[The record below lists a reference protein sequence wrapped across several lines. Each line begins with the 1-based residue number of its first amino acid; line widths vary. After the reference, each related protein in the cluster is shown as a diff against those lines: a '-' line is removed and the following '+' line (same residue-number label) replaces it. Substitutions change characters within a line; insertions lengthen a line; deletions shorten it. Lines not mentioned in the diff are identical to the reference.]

1 MIIHRMHR
9 IAYMHSRFVLAL
21 TVTLFAAALCE
32 AADSAPPPPSTMA
45 ASIEVIDDRG
55 ISIQLSQPAERIISL
70 APSLTELLYVAGA
83 GDKLVGVVEY
93 SDYPEEAL
101 SLPLIGRFDRFDI
114 ERILELKPDLV
125 VAWLTGNPRS
135 TIEGLERLGLTVY
148 VAEPKFLDSIPNQL
162 EKLGQLAGTEGQA
175 SEAINAY
182 AEKLTSLVNRYSA
195 TAPVRVFYQVW
206 DRPLMTAGGA
216 ELTNDLIELC
226 GGINI
231 FGELTA
237 LAPKVNL
244 EAVVLRDPELI
255 VASGIDE
262 RRPAWL
268 DTWDEWPSMTAV
280 ANRQVVFID
289 PDLTQRHSPRV
300 LQGAEILC
308 QQIAAARALQPA
320 DIAQ

>member
-1 MIIHRMHR
+1 
-9 IAYMHSRFVLAL
+9 
-21 TVTLFAAALCE
+21 
-32 AADSAPPPPSTMA
+32 MA

-55 ISIQLSQPAERIISL
+55 VSIQLAQPAERIISL

-175 SEAINAY
+175 SEAIDAY

>member
-9 IAYMHSRFVLAL
+9 IAYMHSRFALAL
-21 TVTLFAAALCE
+21 TVPLFAAALCE

-45 ASIEVIDDRG
+45 ANIEVIDDRG
-55 ISIQLSQPAERIISL
+55 VSIQLAQPAERIISL

>member
-1 MIIHRMHR
+1 MLR
-9 IAYMHSRFVLAL
+9 RFIFAL
-21 TVTLFAAALCE
+21 TLPLFAVAQSSAADAALQ
-32 AADSAPPPPSTMA
+32 PPLVQTS
-45 ASIEVIDDRG
+45 SIEVIDDRG
-55 ISIQLSQPAERIISL
+55 ISIRLTQPAKRIISL

-101 SLPLIGRFDRFDI
+101 SLPVIGRFDRFDI

-135 TIEGLERLGLTVY
+135 TIDGLEKLGLKVY
-148 VAEPKFLDSIPNQL
+148 VAEPKFLDSIPIQL
-162 EKLGQLAGTEGQA
+162 NKLGQLAGTEGHA
-175 SEAINAY
+175 SEAIEAY
-182 AEKLTSLVNRYSA
+182 AATLESLVNRYSDEP
-195 TAPVRVFYQVW
+195 PVRVFYQVW

-244 EAVVLRDPELI
+244 EAVLLRDPELI

-268 DTWDEWPSMTAV
+268 DTWDEWPSITAV

-308 QQIAAARALQPA
+308 EQVAEARALQPA
-320 DIAQ
+320 GITR

>member
-1 MIIHRMHR
+1 
-9 IAYMHSRFVLAL
+9 
-21 TVTLFAAALCE
+21 
-32 AADSAPPPPSTMA
+32 
-45 ASIEVIDDRG
+45 
-55 ISIQLSQPAERIISL
+55 
-70 APSLTELLYVAGA
+70 
-83 GDKLVGVVEY
+83 VEY

-101 SLPLIGRFDRFDI
+101 SLPVIGRFDRFDI

-135 TIEGLERLGLTVY
+135 TIDGLEKLGLTVY
-148 VAEPKFLDSIPNQL
+148 VAEPKFLDSIPIQL
-162 EKLGQLAGTEGQA
+162 NKLGQLAGTEGHA
-175 SEAINAY
+175 SEAIEAY
-182 AEKLTSLVNRYSA
+182 AATLESLVNRYSDEP
-195 TAPVRVFYQVW
+195 PVRVFYQVW

-244 EAVVLRDPELI
+244 EAVLLRDPELI

-262 RRPAWL
+262 RRPVWL
-268 DTWDEWPSMTAV
+268 DTWDEWPSITAV

-308 QQIAAARALQPA
+308 EQVAEARALQPA
-320 DIAQ
+320 GITR

>member
-1 MIIHRMHR
+1 
-9 IAYMHSRFVLAL
+9 
-21 TVTLFAAALCE
+21 
-32 AADSAPPPPSTMA
+32 
-45 ASIEVIDDRG
+45 VIDDRG
-55 ISIQLSQPAERIISL
+55 ISIQLAQPAERIISL

>member
-21 TVTLFAAALCE
+21 TVPLFAAALCE

-45 ASIEVIDDRG
+45 ANIEVIDDRG
-55 ISIQLSQPAERIISL
+55 VSIQLAQPAERIISL

>member
-1 MIIHRMHR
+1 MLR
-9 IAYMHSRFVLAL
+9 RFIFAL
-21 TVTLFAAALCE
+21 TLPLFAVAQSAA
-32 AADSAPPPPSTMA
+32 AGSASQSPSTQTS
-45 ASIEVIDDRG
+45 SIEVIDDRG
-55 ISIQLSQPAERIISL
+55 ISIRLTQPAKRIISL

-101 SLPLIGRFDRFDI
+101 SLPVIGRFDRFDI

-135 TIEGLERLGLTVY
+135 TIDGLEKLGLKVY
-148 VAEPKFLDSIPNQL
+148 VAEPKFLDSIPIQL
-162 EKLGQLAGTEGQA
+162 NKLGQLAGTEGHA
-175 SEAINAY
+175 NEAIEAY
-182 AEKLTSLVNRYSA
+182 AATLESLVHRYSDEP
-195 TAPVRVFYQVW
+195 PVRVFYQVW

-244 EAVVLRDPELI
+244 EAVLLRDPELI

-268 DTWDEWPSMTAV
+268 DTWDQWPSITAV

-308 QQIAAARALQPA
+308 EQVAEARALQPA
-320 DIAQ
+320 GITR

>member
-1 MIIHRMHR
+1 
-9 IAYMHSRFVLAL
+9 
-21 TVTLFAAALCE
+21 
-32 AADSAPPPPSTMA
+32 MA

-55 ISIQLSQPAERIISL
+55 ISIQLAQPAERIISL

-175 SEAINAY
+175 SEAIDAY

>member
-1 MIIHRMHR
+1 
-9 IAYMHSRFVLAL
+9 MHSRFALAL
-21 TVTLFAAALCE
+21 TVPLFAAALCE
-32 AADSAPPPPSTMA
+32 AADSAPPPPSTIA
-45 ASIEVIDDRG
+45 ANIEVIDDRG
-55 ISIQLSQPAERIISL
+55 VSIQLAQPAERIISL

>member
-1 MIIHRMHR
+1 MLR
-9 IAYMHSRFVLAL
+9 RFIFAL
-21 TVTLFAAALCE
+21 TLPLFAVAQSAA
-32 AADSAPPPPSTMA
+32 AGSASQSPSTQTS
-45 ASIEVIDDRG
+45 SIEVIDDRG
-55 ISIQLSQPAERIISL
+55 ISIRLTQPAKRIISL

-101 SLPLIGRFDRFDI
+101 SLPVIGRFDRFDI

-135 TIEGLERLGLTVY
+135 TIDGLEKLGLKVY
-148 VAEPKFLDSIPNQL
+148 VSEPKFLDSIPIQL
-162 EKLGQLAGTEGQA
+162 NKLGQLAGTEGHA
-175 SEAINAY
+175 NEAIEAY
-182 AEKLTSLVNRYSA
+182 AATLESLVHRYSDEP
-195 TAPVRVFYQVW
+195 PVRVFYQVW

-244 EAVVLRDPELI
+244 EAVLLRDPELI

-268 DTWDEWPSMTAV
+268 DTWDEWPSITAV

-308 QQIAAARALQPA
+308 EQVAEARALQPA
-320 DIAQ
+320 GITR

>member
-1 MIIHRMHR
+1 
-9 IAYMHSRFVLAL
+9 
-21 TVTLFAAALCE
+21 
-32 AADSAPPPPSTMA
+32 
-45 ASIEVIDDRG
+45 
-55 ISIQLSQPAERIISL
+55 
-70 APSLTELLYVAGA
+70 
-83 GDKLVGVVEY
+83 
-93 SDYPEEAL
+93 
-101 SLPLIGRFDRFDI
+101 LIGRFDRFDI

-175 SEAINAY
+175 SEAIDAY

>member
-1 MIIHRMHR
+1 M
-9 IAYMHSRFVLAL
+9 AQQSD
-21 TVTLFAAALCE
+21 TVDAG
-32 AADSAPPPPSTMA
+32 SAQQTPLPPT
-45 ASIEVIDDRG
+45 IEVIDDRG
-55 ISIQLSQPAERIISL
+55 VSIQLAQPAERIISL

-83 GDKLVGVVEY
+83 GSKLVGVVEY

-135 TIEGLERLGLTVY
+135 TIEALENLGLTVY
-148 VAEPKFLDSIPNQL
+148 VAEPKFLDSIPTQL
-162 EKLGQLAGTEGQA
+162 TKLGQLAGTEADA
-175 SEAINAY
+175 STAIDDYETTLARLATRY
-182 AEKLTSLVNRYSA
+182 RAES
-195 TAPVRVFYQVW
+195 PVRVFYQVW

-226 GGINI
+226 GGINV
-231 FGELTA
+231 FGELSA

-244 EAVVLRDPELI
+244 EAVLLRDPELI

-268 DTWDEWPSMTAV
+268 DTWDEWPSITAV

-308 QQIAAARALQPA
+308 EQIATARALQREGA
-320 DIAQ
+320 GQ

>member
-1 MIIHRMHR
+1 MLR
-9 IAYMHSRFVLAL
+9 RFIFAL
-21 TVTLFAAALCE
+21 TLPLFAVAQSAA
-32 AADSAPPPPSTMA
+32 AGSASQSPSTQTS
-45 ASIEVIDDRG
+45 SIEVIDDRG
-55 ISIQLSQPAERIISL
+55 ISIRLTQPAKRIISL

-101 SLPLIGRFDRFDI
+101 SLPVIGRFDRFDI

-135 TIEGLERLGLTVY
+135 TIDGLEKLGLKVY
-148 VAEPKFLDSIPNQL
+148 VAEPKFLDSIPIQL
-162 EKLGQLAGTEGQA
+162 NKLGQLAGTEGHA
-175 SEAINAY
+175 NEAIEAY
-182 AEKLTSLVNRYSA
+182 AATLESLVNRYSDER
-195 TAPVRVFYQVW
+195 PVRVFYQVW

-244 EAVVLRDPELI
+244 EAVLLRDPELI

-268 DTWDEWPSMTAV
+268 DTWDQWPSITAV

-308 QQIAAARALQPA
+308 EQVAEARALQPA
-320 DIAQ
+320 GITR

>member
-1 MIIHRMHR
+1 MLR
-9 IAYMHSRFVLAL
+9 RFIFAL
-21 TVTLFAAALCE
+21 TLPLFAVAQSAA
-32 AADSAPPPPSTMA
+32 AGSASQSPSTQTS
-45 ASIEVIDDRG
+45 SIEVIDDRG
-55 ISIQLSQPAERIISL
+55 ISIRLTQPAKRIISL

-101 SLPLIGRFDRFDI
+101 SLPVIGRFDRFDI

-135 TIEGLERLGLTVY
+135 TIDGLEKLGLKVY
-148 VAEPKFLDSIPNQL
+148 VAEPKFLDSIPIQL
-162 EKLGQLAGTEGQA
+162 NKLGQLAGTEGHA
-175 SEAINAY
+175 NEAIEAY
-182 AEKLTSLVNRYSA
+182 AATLESLVNRYSDEP
-195 TAPVRVFYQVW
+195 PVRVFYQVW

-244 EAVVLRDPELI
+244 EAVLLRDPELI

-268 DTWDEWPSMTAV
+268 DTWDQWPSITAV

-308 QQIAAARALQPA
+308 EQVAEARALQPA
-320 DIAQ
+320 GITR

>member
-1 MIIHRMHR
+1 
-9 IAYMHSRFVLAL
+9 
-21 TVTLFAAALCE
+21 
-32 AADSAPPPPSTMA
+32 MA

>member
-9 IAYMHSRFVLAL
+9 IAYMHSRFILAL
-21 TVTLFAAALCE
+21 TVPLFMAAQSE
-32 AADSAPPPPSTMA
+32 AADSTSPPPSTMT

-55 ISIQLSQPAERIISL
+55 VSIQLAQPAERIISL

-175 SEAINAY
+175 SEAIDAY

-244 EAVVLRDPELI
+244 EAVLLRDPELI

>member
-1 MIIHRMHR
+1 M
-9 IAYMHSRFVLAL
+9 AQQSD
-21 TVTLFAAALCE
+21 TVDAG
-32 AADSAPPPPSTMA
+32 SAQQTPLPPT
-45 ASIEVIDDRG
+45 IEVIDDRG
-55 ISIQLSQPAERIISL
+55 ISIQLAQPAERIISL

-83 GDKLVGVVEY
+83 GSKLVGVVEY

-135 TIEGLERLGLTVY
+135 TIEALENLGLTVY
-148 VAEPKFLDSIPNQL
+148 VAEPKFLDSIPTQL
-162 EKLGQLAGTEGQA
+162 TNLGQLAGTEADA
-175 SEAINAY
+175 SAAIDDYETTLTQLATRY
-182 AEKLTSLVNRYSA
+182 RAES
-195 TAPVRVFYQVW
+195 PVRVFYQVW

-226 GGINI
+226 GGINV
-231 FGELTA
+231 FGELSA

-244 EAVVLRDPELI
+244 EAVLLRDPELI

-268 DTWDEWPSMTAV
+268 DTWDEWPSITAV

-308 QQIAAARALQPA
+308 EQIAAARAFQRKGA
-320 DIAQ
+320 SQ

>member
-1 MIIHRMHR
+1 MLR
-9 IAYMHSRFVLAL
+9 RFIFAL
-21 TVTLFAAALCE
+21 TLPLFAVAQSAA
-32 AADSAPPPPSTMA
+32 AGSASQSPSTQTS
-45 ASIEVIDDRG
+45 SIEVIDDRG
-55 ISIQLSQPAERIISL
+55 ISIRLTQPAKRIISL

-101 SLPLIGRFDRFDI
+101 SLPVIGRFDRFDI

-135 TIEGLERLGLTVY
+135 TIDGLEKLGLKVY
-148 VAEPKFLDSIPNQL
+148 VAEPKFLDSIPIQL
-162 EKLGQLAGTEGQA
+162 NKLGQLAGTEGHA
-175 SEAINAY
+175 NEAIEAY
-182 AEKLTSLVNRYSA
+182 AATLESLVNRYSDER
-195 TAPVRVFYQVW
+195 PVRVFYQVW

-244 EAVVLRDPELI
+244 EAVLLRDPELI

-268 DTWDEWPSMTAV
+268 DTWDEWPSITAV

-308 QQIAAARALQPA
+308 EQVAEARALQPA
-320 DIAQ
+320 GITR

>member
-1 MIIHRMHR
+1 M
-9 IAYMHSRFVLAL
+9 
-21 TVTLFAAALCE
+21 
-32 AADSAPPPPSTMA
+32 
-45 ASIEVIDDRG
+45 
-55 ISIQLSQPAERIISL
+55 
-70 APSLTELLYVAGA
+70 AGA
-83 GDKLVGVVEY
+83 GSKLVGVVEY

-135 TIEGLERLGLTVY
+135 TIEALENLGLTVY
-148 VAEPKFLDSIPNQL
+148 VAEPKFLDSIPTQL
-162 EKLGQLAGTEGQA
+162 TNLGQLAGTEADA
-175 SEAINAY
+175 SAAIDDYETTLTQLATRY
-182 AEKLTSLVNRYSA
+182 RAES
-195 TAPVRVFYQVW
+195 PVRVFYQVW

-231 FGELTA
+231 FGELSA

-244 EAVVLRDPELI
+244 EAVLLRDPELI

-268 DTWDEWPSMTAV
+268 DTWDEWPSITAV

-308 QQIAAARALQPA
+308 EQIAAARAFQRSGA
-320 DIAQ
+320 AQ

>member
-1 MIIHRMHR
+1 MLR
-9 IAYMHSRFVLAL
+9 RFIFAL
-21 TVTLFAAALCE
+21 TLPLFAVAQSAA
-32 AADSAPPPPSTMA
+32 AGSASQSPSTQTS
-45 ASIEVIDDRG
+45 SIEVIDDRG
-55 ISIQLSQPAERIISL
+55 ISIRLTQPAKRIISL

-101 SLPLIGRFDRFDI
+101 SLPVIGRFDRFDI

-135 TIEGLERLGLTVY
+135 TIDGLEKLGLKVY
-148 VAEPKFLDSIPNQL
+148 VAEPKFLDSIPIQL
-162 EKLGQLAGTEGQA
+162 NKLGQLAGTEGHA
-175 SEAINAY
+175 SEAIEAY
-182 AEKLTSLVNRYSA
+182 ATTLESLVHRYSDEP
-195 TAPVRVFYQVW
+195 PVRVFYQVW

-244 EAVVLRDPELI
+244 EAVLLRDPELI

-268 DTWDEWPSMTAV
+268 DTWDQWPSITAV

-308 QQIAAARALQPA
+308 EQVAEARALQPA
-320 DIAQ
+320 GITR